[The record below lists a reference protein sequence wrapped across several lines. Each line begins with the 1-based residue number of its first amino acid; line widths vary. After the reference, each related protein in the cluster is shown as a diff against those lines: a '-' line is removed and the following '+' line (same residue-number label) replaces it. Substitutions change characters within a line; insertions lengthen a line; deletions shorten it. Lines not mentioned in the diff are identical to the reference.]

1 MQDQLKNMTDRGD
14 TIDPRLL
21 DLMALVEESSQRM
34 HSLVNDLL
42 DLTRLEQGRATLL
55 LEEMDLREVITASI
69 EATAPLFESK
79 NQHVSLHL
87 PEVYC
92 PVRGDRERLE
102 QIVINLLSN
111 AHKYSPPG
119 SQVGVRAIRS
129 SDKCTVSVRDN
140 GPGVPEEE
148 RELVF
153 DRFYRSS
160 LHRKDRTP
168 STGLG
173 LPIARK
179 IAEMHKGRL
188 WVEDAQGGGSIFILE
203 LPLRR
208 IVSRWR
214 RTTDNA

>member
-1 MQDQLKNMTDRGD
+1 MSAGLVHDQLEPVAGKVAR
-14 TIDPRLL
+14 IDPRLL
-21 DLMALVEESSQRM
+21 DLMALVQDSSQRM

-55 LEEMDLREVITASI
+55 LEELDLREVVTASI
-69 EATAPLFESK
+69 DATRPLFESK
-79 NQHVSLHL
+79 DQRVTMRL
-87 PEVYC
+87 PEAYC
-92 PVRGDRERLE
+92 AVRGDRERLE

-119 SQVGVRAIRS
+119 SQIEVRAIRS
-129 SDKCTVSVRDN
+129 AETCTLSVRDS

-153 DRFYRSS
+153 ERFYRSRI
-160 LHRKDRTP
+160 HRQDRTP

-188 WVEDAQGGGSIFILE
+188 WEEAAQGGGSIFILE
-203 LPLRR
+203 LP
-208 IVSRWR
+208 SMSHKS
-214 RTTDNA
+214 